1 MQLGL
6 ATHERIKRNSLI
18 FKVVC
23 VPGYIGYVRVCVYG
37 INGAKGFVFGFKGGI
52 SL

>member
-1 MQLGL
+1 VQLEL

-23 VPGYIGYVRVCVYG
+23 VPGYIGYVLVCIYG
-37 INGAKGFVFGFKGGI
+37 INDAKGFVFGFKGGI